1 MNEKELQNGREFDG
15 EPDEIEEIFYS
26 TPPSSTTSHPF
37 NGNNSSNGAN
47 NFSNSFNGNN
57 SSNGANNFSNS
68 SNGFQAAN
76 APNGAIRNGKKLSR
90 EEERELAG
98 HDGEIGGRRVG

>member
-37 NGNNSSNGAN
+37 NGNSN
-47 NFSNSFNGNN
+47 
-57 SSNGANNFSNS
+57 
-68 SNGFQAAN
+68 
-76 APNGAIRNGKKLSR
+76 
-90 EEERELAG
+90 
-98 HDGEIGGRRVG
+98 